1 MSNIKN
7 MFDITQQKSIYD
19 MNKVKSKEETLID
32 DLNSQLKFKGLK
44 LGREVEMDQIK
55 EQKQSKYLESDR
67 LLKKE

>member
-19 MNKVKSKEETLID
+19 IDKVKSKEETLID